1 MLLYSFLILARNNSI
16 NIKVM
21 LINTPHNPTGKVFSG
36 DEVGKLAQLAIKYDT
51 LVLSDEVYDQLY
63 YTGRAPERIGS
74 LIPERCLTVGS
85 GGKSFGVTGWRVGW
99 TLGPEWM
106 IEAVAAV
113 QGRTLFTAPTPPQ
126 AAMAELLDEQG
137 GLFEAMRREYRE
149 RRDFLVEALEG
160 AGFTSIHPAE
170 GGYFV
175 MAWAPDVGLKDD
187 YQLAEWMTTQWGV
200 TPIPGSAFY
209 GDSDGIARERWL
221 RFCFAK
227 RWDTLRTARERLG
240 RIRWDKQ

>member
-1 MLLYSFLILARNNSI
+1 
-16 NIKVM
+16 M

-36 DEVGKLAQLAIKYDT
+36 DEVGRLAQLAIKYDT

-63 YTGRAPERIGS
+63 YTQRAPARIGA

-106 IEAVAAV
+106 IEGVAAV
-113 QGRTLFTAPTPPQ
+113 QGRTIFTAPTPPQ
-126 AAMAELLDEQG
+126 AAMAQLFNEQE
-137 GLFEAMRREYRE
+137 GLFEGMRREYRA
-149 RRDFLVEALEG
+149 RRDFLVEALLG
-160 AGFTSIHPAE
+160 AGFTDINPAE

-175 MAWAPDVGLKDD
+175 MARAPDVGLDD

-209 GDSDGIARERWL
+209 GDAEGIAGERWL

-227 RWDTLRTARERLG
+227 RWETLRAAKERLSA
-240 RIRWDKQ
+240 IKWSK